1 MLSNEHMVCSSRVL
15 RGQKIIDLENA
26 AVHENVAAVIF
37 STVRI
42 GVYTL
47 YNVILP
53 IVIAAAISYAMT
65 PLVIK
70 LAHHIGAIDVPKDN
84 RRVHSTPIPRLGG
97 IAIYVAFMV
106 TYLSLN
112 SMSGIRE
119 IGLVLGSLVI
129 VAAGIVDDLKPIS
142 AKVKLAAQIL
152 AAAILYYS
160 GIRIDFLTNYIRPS
174 EIVDIGFMSLPMT
187 IFWIV
192 GITNTVNL
200 IDGLDGLAAGIST
213 IAAGSL
219 AYVALINGRTETA
232 LVTLALV
239 GACAGFLP
247 YNFNPAKIFMGDTGS
262 LFLGFILAA
271 TSIDGS
277 IKGATFIVFAAP
289 IMALGVPIFD
299 TTFAILRR
307 MANRK
312 PIMEADKG
320 HLHHRFLKLGFDQKT
335 AVMMMYLISMLL
347 GVSGILLIQG
357 NFVIMTVTVFS
368 AAMLILVPINRTIEK
383 PKDESEEEQE
393 DKK

>member
-1 MLSNEHMVCSSRVL
+1 M
-15 RGQKIIDLENA
+15 
-26 AVHENVAAVIF
+26 
-37 STVRI
+37 
-42 GVYTL
+42 YTL
-47 YNVILP
+47 YSIFLP
-53 IVIAAAISYAMT
+53 IIIAAAISYSMT

-70 LAHHIGAIDVPKDN
+70 LAHKIGAIDVPKDN
-84 RRVHSTPIPRLGG
+84 RRVHKTPIPRLGG
-97 IAIYVAFMV
+97 LAIYVAFMV

-112 SMSGIRE
+112 SMSGVKE
-119 IGLVLGSLVI
+119 MGLVIGSLVI
-129 VAAGIVDDLKPIS
+129 IAAGVIDDLKPIS

-152 AAAILYYS
+152 AAAILFYS

-174 EIVDIGFMSLPMT
+174 EMVDMGFMSLPMT

-219 AYVALINGRTETA
+219 AYVAIINGRTETA
-232 LVTLALV
+232 LVTLAIV

-247 YNFNPAKIFMGDTGS
+247 YNANPAKIFMGDTGS

-299 TTFAILRR
+299 TSFAILRR
-307 MANRK
+307 MINKR

-335 AVMMMYLISMLL
+335 AVMMMYLISALL
-347 GVSGILLIQG
+347 GVSAILLIQG
-357 NFVIMTVTVFS
+357 NFFIMTITIFS
-368 AAMLILVPINRTIEK
+368 AAMLILIPINRTIEK
-383 PKDESEEEQE
+383 PDENIDVSEKQENSEVNHTQQE
-393 DKK
+393 DPK